1 MKAVTSSWRD
11 FTHHVPFEAV
21 RSTAQSAARS
31 PVRIPA
37 AVPWPSPR
45 FPAGDPAAGTGRDRP
60 TARLLRP
67 ASSPASAL
75 LPLLHLR
82 SASRY
87 SKPCDSGSCD
97 SRQSGAAGERQL
109 REAESLYVTK
119 LGRDGD
125 RSQTTVRGLATRSQ
139 AHGLLSVNAPRAAR
153 HLHRLGNAELQ
164 QSQRKGHVGI
174 LRNSEDFG
182 KTSLY
187 VGRLPQHGCQAV
199 PCPHPGSEPANP
211 GLPRSGTCE
220 LNRCTTGPAPR
231 MV

>member
-1 MKAVTSSWRD
+1 MKAVTSSWSD

-45 FPAGDPAAGTGRDRP
+45 FPAGGPAAGTGRNRP

-97 SRQSGAAGERQL
+97 SRQSGAAGRTVTFAVLHTRKVRL
-109 REAESLYVTK
+109 R
-119 LGRDGD
+119 
-125 RSQTTVRGLATRSQ
+125 
-139 AHGLLSVNAPRAAR
+139 
-153 HLHRLGNAELQ
+153 
-164 QSQRKGHVGI
+164 
-174 LRNSEDFG
+174 LR
-182 KTSLY
+182 TL
-187 VGRLPQHGCQAV
+187 R
-199 PCPHPGSEPANP
+199 P
-211 GLPRSGTCE
+211 GLRCE
-220 LNRCTTGPAPR
+220 CRAPEAACFFPLHAAG
-231 MV
+231 

>member
-97 SRQSGAAGERQL
+97 SRQSGAAERQLGIDFCTLPHHYDNGSVGSIFNAVGRDSVKGMKKKNVDADAGERQL

-125 RSQTTVRGLATRSQ
+125 RSQTTVRAWLLTDEWCNFTPRNQIPATKMERAKLNHWATGAGL
-139 AHGLLSVNAPRAAR
+139 
-153 HLHRLGNAELQ
+153 
-164 QSQRKGHVGI
+164 I
-174 LRNSEDFG
+174 
-182 KTSLY
+182 
-187 VGRLPQHGCQAV
+187 
-199 PCPHPGSEPANP
+199 
-211 GLPRSGTCE
+211 
-220 LNRCTTGPAPR
+220 
-231 MV
+231 

>member
-125 RSQTTVRGLATRSQ
+125 RSQTTVRGVSGETSVTNAS
-139 AHGLLSVNAPRAAR
+139 AFWSGLLAPASSPVRLRCARLFWKVLVRPAGMFPLSVSIPKPPLEARQTVAHLAPCNC
-153 HLHRLGNAELQ
+153 RLCWCFSSPSGWDFVKMTQ
-164 QSQRKGHVGI
+164 QVWGM
-174 LRNSEDFG
+174 
-182 KTSLY
+182 
-187 VGRLPQHGCQAV
+187 A
-199 PCPHPGSEPANP
+199 
-211 GLPRSGTCE
+211 
-220 LNRCTTGPAPR
+220 
-231 MV
+231 

>member
-97 SRQSGAAGERQL
+97 SRQSGAAERQL
-109 REAESLYVTK
+109 GIDFCTLPHHYDNGSVGSIFNAV
-119 LGRDGD
+119 GRDSVKGMKKKNVD
-125 RSQTTVRGLATRSQ
+125 ADAG
-139 AHGLLSVNAPRAAR
+139 HFPGLLSTNDFVFCSIIILLSSNSSFKYKWTQTW
-153 HLHRLGNAELQ
+153 LVAEPPAHQLCFLNGTFLL
-164 QSQRKGHVGI
+164 SFTVVI
-174 LRNSEDFG
+174 L
-182 KTSLY
+182 
-187 VGRLPQHGCQAV
+187 
-199 PCPHPGSEPANP
+199 
-211 GLPRSGTCE
+211 
-220 LNRCTTGPAPR
+220 
-231 MV
+231 

>member
-97 SRQSGAAGERQL
+97 SRQSGAAERQLGIDFCTLPHHYDNGSVGSIFNAVGRDSVKGMKKKNVDADAGERQL

-125 RSQTTVRGLATRSQ
+125 RSQTTVRGVSWDGLKAEGWSRWPTHLPLPKAGVCWNITCGCSQ
-139 AHGLLSVNAPRAAR
+139 NIHTWTSVWLL
-153 HLHRLGNAELQ
+153 
-164 QSQRKGHVGI
+164 
-174 LRNSEDFG
+174 
-182 KTSLY
+182 
-187 VGRLPQHGCQAV
+187 GC
-199 PCPHPGSEPANP
+199 
-211 GLPRSGTCE
+211 LT
-220 LNRCTTGPAPR
+220 L
-231 MV
+231 